1 MAVSTCTRFVTKAD
15 QPRLLITG
23 ASSGIGLEASRR
35 LVFDGYHLT
44 LLCRTPQRCRE
55 TSDRLEDD
63 GADPDNLEVLPM
75 DLADLENVERGC
87 QQLLERGHH
96 FDALILNAGLQSVGV
111 REPLFNPQGIE
122 ATFAVNQLAHQLILM
137 RLLPLLLKSSQPR
150 LVITAS
156 DVHNPSSGG
165 GRVGRPAGL
174 ETMDGLNFGA
184 GFLMVDGHSAYDADK
199 AYKDSKLCN
208 VLMGREVA
216 RQLQEQGHPIPV
228 IAWSPGLVIP
238 RGEGGFFRTSRQ
250 NNPLGL
256 ALFALVA
263 RDLLRLTESVQTA
276 GALLASLV
284 NDDAY
289 NKPGFAY
296 YSNRLLG
303 PGRHRF
309 GSSPTSEEGADA
321 SKASELW
328 LRCEELI
335 SAGIQGDPPIA
346 MVEPST

>member
-1 MAVSTCTRFVTKAD
+1 MTRAD

-35 LVFDGYHLT
+35 LVLDGYHLT

-63 GADPDNLEVLPM
+63 GADPDNLDVLPM
-75 DLADLENVERGC
+75 DLADLEDVERSC
-87 QQLLERGHH
+87 QQLLERGHR

-111 REPLFNPQGIE
+111 REPLFTPQGIE
-122 ATFAVNQLAHQLILM
+122 RTFAVNQLAHQLILM
-137 RLLPLLLKSSQPR
+137 RLLPLLFKSRQPR

-174 ETMDGLNFGA
+174 GTMDGLHSGA
-184 GFLMVDGHSAYDADK
+184 GFTMVDGDSAYDADK

-216 RQLQEQGHPIPV
+216 RQLQEQGRSIPV
-228 IAWSPGLVIP
+228 MAWSPGLVIP
-238 RGEGGFFRTSRQ
+238 RGQGGFFRTSRQ
-250 NNPLGL
+250 QNPLGL

-276 GALLASLV
+276 GELLASLV
-284 NDDAY
+284 IDADY
-289 NKPGFAY
+289 SKPGFAY
-296 YSNRLLG
+296 YSNTLLG

-309 GSSPTSEEGADA
+309 QSSPTSEEGADA
-321 SKASELW
+321 SKAKDLW

-335 SAGIQGDPPIA
+335 SAVIQVDPPAA
-346 MVEPST
+346 MPETST

>member
-1 MAVSTCTRFVTKAD
+1 MSRAD
-15 QPRLLITG
+15 QKRLLITG
-23 ASSGIGLEASRR
+23 ASSGIGLEACRR
-35 LVFDGYHLT
+35 LVLDGHHLT
-44 LLCRTPQRCRE
+44 LLCRSPQRCRE
-55 TSDRLEDD
+55 ANDRLKDD
-63 GADPDNLEVLPM
+63 GADPDNLVVRPM
-75 DLADLENVERGC
+75 DLADLEDVERSC
-87 QQLLERGHH
+87 EQLLERGHH
-96 FDALILNAGLQSVGV
+96 FDALVLNAGLQMVGL
-111 REPLFNPQGIE
+111 RDPQFNRQGIE
-122 ATFAVNQLAHQLILM
+122 LTFAVNQLAHQLILM

-150 LVITAS
+150 LIITAS
-156 DVHNPSSGG
+156 DVHNPASGG

-174 ETMDGLNFGA
+174 RTMDGLHSGA
-184 GFLMVDGHSAYDADK
+184 GFSMVDGHSAYDADK

-216 RQLQEQGHPIPV
+216 RRLQEQGHPIPV

-238 RGEGGFFRTSRQ
+238 RCEGGFFRISRQ
-250 NNPLGL
+250 QNPLGL

-263 RDLLRLTESVQTA
+263 RDLLRLTESVQIA
-276 GALLASLV
+276 GELLASLV
-284 NDDAY
+284 IDDAY
-289 NKPGFAY
+289 NRPGFSY

-309 GSSPTSEEGADA
+309 ESSPTSEEGADA